1 LKKQLID
8 REKRERE
15 LKKQFDDEG
24 NLIKPMTEEVYQSK
38 IQDKVATLQKERF
51 ANNLNANDEMKR
63 RI

>member
-1 LKKQLID
+1 VKKFQNQLANKIATHLKSMI
-8 REKRERE
+8 ET
-15 LKKQFDDEG
+15 
-24 NLIKPMTEEVYQSK
+24 NIKTEEVYQSK